1 MRENVACRFFVE
13 QLALIMSLPEEEGK
27 EVLYNVMKSSFNNQI
42 ENRFPVSVSVSVSV
56 LGKSIQ
62 DLLTKNIVWKNFS
75 NNYGGYRKGAGRKNN
90 PQEINQDTENNQFI
104 KLSDCNNNK
113 LEDNPYPTPQDN
125 PQDNRKDNPE
135 DNSLITRTRTINK
148 KEIYKEKF
156 EVFWSLYPKQRAGS
170 KQKAY
175 NSFVKAIQ
183 EKRTTPDWLIESVKK
198 YAESKVVK
206 DGYAKGCSAW
216 LNDDRFNDEY
226 KDVAQ
231 SDTPQRK
238 KFVVQYDLEEINRE
252 ITPEEVMI
260 PAAYVGVK

>member
-1 MRENVACRFFVE
+1 MAKN
-13 QLALIMSLPEEEGK
+13 QNKALWIFPNFLETINELPEKQRADVWRAICEYGLGCEIDIEKFKTSQKMAIKMLLPLLKLRNTGGSVKEG
-27 EVLYNVMKSSFNNQI
+27 EVRNKT
-42 ENRFPVSVSVSVSV
+42 
-56 LGKSIQ
+56 G
-62 DLLTKNIVWKNFS
+62 
-75 NNYGGYRKGAGRKNN
+75 
-90 PQEINQDTENNQFI
+90 NNQFI
-104 KLSDCNNNK
+104 KLSNCNNNK
-113 LEDNPYPTPQDN
+113 SEDNPYPTPEDN
-125 PQDNRKDNPE
+125 HQDNRKDNPE

-238 KFVVQYDLEEINRE
+238 KFVVQYDLEEISRE